1 MKFSKIL
8 PLLPIVGLLT
18 SCAQPEVK
26 VPDAQN
32 MLKEELTQAPTDFVV
47 YPDDRP
53 SIPDGKVVWD
63 SPQKGN
69 CASCHGATGG
79 GGSAEGKA
87 VAALSD
93 PRAMAQKKPVE
104 QYKFITFGKDPHH
117 KMQDK
122 LTNREIWNLVFYTRS
137 LATPAISQAD
147 KEAIDPVFGSN
158 CAVCHGTKGDGDG
171 PLARNLEPMP
181 ANFQTFRRFY
191 DRTDDTLFDHIA
203 NGIKWEGMPN
213 FLGKEDKK
221 KNVKF
226 DHAYIKKL
234 VAYVRTFHVS
244 NEPTDV
250 VASAGAGTQA
260 PAPAAPAAT
269 TTTGTATD
277 TSAAAPED
285 SKTGAT
291 TTGTDTTAPATQSS
305 STPDAASGESKAD
318 GDGNKAKAT
327 TGQDKDKTQLDMGTT
342 PDGKPGKPADSGKSG
357 TGAAP
362 AESKPQ

>member
-8 PLLPIVGLLT
+8 PLLPIIGLLT

-53 SIPDGKVVWD
+53 SIPDGKLVWD

-104 QYKFITFGKDPHH
+104 QYKFITFSKDPHH

-137 LATPAISQAD
+137 LATPAITQAD

-250 VASAGAGTQA
+250 MANAGGA
-260 PAPAAPAAT
+260 PATGASTTTSTNTDTGAAAPAESGA
-269 TTTGTATD
+269 GQA
-277 TSAAAPED
+277 
-285 SKTGAT
+285 KTGAT

-305 STPDAASGESKAD
+305 TTPDAQTKTEAEG
-318 GDGNKAKAT
+318 KAT
-327 TGQDKDKTQLDMGTT
+327 SAASGQDKDRTQLDMGTT
-342 PDGKPGKPADSGKSG
+342 PDGKPGKPAEKSG

>member
-8 PLLPIVGLLT
+8 PLLPIIGLLS

-53 SIPDGKVVWD
+53 SIPDGKFVYE

-69 CASCHGATGG
+69 CASCHGATGSG
-79 GGSAEGKA
+79 AEGKNA
-87 VAALSD
+87 AALSD
-93 PRAMAQKKPVE
+93 ARAMAQKKPVE
-104 QYKFITFGKDPHH
+104 TYKFITFGKDAHH

-122 LTNREIWNLVFYTRS
+122 LTNREIWNLVFYSRS
-137 LATPAISQAD
+137 LATAPLAQAD
-147 KEAIDPVFGSN
+147 IDAINPVFGSN

-234 VAYVRTFHVS
+234 VQYVRTFHVS
-244 NEPTDV
+244 NEPTM
-250 VASAGAGTQA
+250 VADAGGSPATKTTTT
-260 PAPAAPAAT
+260 APAADSNEPAKET
-269 TTTGTATD
+269 STGTDAT
-277 TSAAAPED
+277 
-285 SKTGAT
+285 TGAT

-305 STPDAASGESKAD
+305 PAASDEKAAPTGE
-318 GDGNKAKAT
+318 T
-327 TGQDKDKTQLDMGTT
+327 KTPTAA
-342 PDGKPGKPADSGKSG
+342 ADSTKSE
-357 TGAAP
+357 TKEVP
-362 AESKPQ
+362 DETKPQ

>member
-8 PLLPIVGLLT
+8 PLLPIIGLLT

-53 SIPDGKVVWD
+53 SIPDGKFVYESVE
-63 SPQKGN
+63 KGN
-69 CASCHGATGG
+69 CASCHGATGS
-79 GGSAEGKA
+79 GGSGAS
-87 VAALSD
+87 VALSD
-93 PRAMAQKKPVE
+93 PRLMAMKKPVE
-104 QYKFITFGKDPHH
+104 QYKFVTFGKDPHH

-122 LTNREIWNLVFYTRS
+122 LTNREIWNLIFYTRS
-137 LATPAISQAD
+137 LATAPLSTAEVDALN
-147 KEAIDPVFGSN
+147 PVFGSN

-234 VAYVRTFHVS
+234 VQYVRTFHVS
-244 NEPTDV
+244 NEPTM
-250 VASAGAGTQA
+250 VASAGGSAS
-260 PAPAAPAAT
+260 PAASSTTSTSTDTAAT
-269 TTTGTATD
+269 STDTAASSPATPATAT
-277 TSAAAPED
+277 P
-285 SKTGAT
+285 
-291 TTGTDTTAPATQSS
+291 TGTDTTAPATQSTAAPGTEATKS
-305 STPDAASGESKAD
+305 AADASKTPAGE
-318 GDGNKAKAT
+318 
-327 TGQDKDKTQLDMGTT
+327 DKS
-342 PDGKPGKPADSGKSG
+342 KPANSADEKAG
-357 TGAAP
+357 TEAAP
-362 AESKPQ
+362 TESKPQ